1 MMINLD
7 KKQNYIRLFLSDH
20 QLNRVFSLL
29 AALFVAR
36 VSLGWFDVL
45 FFPLLVVTSVI
56 ILLKVLFDFRD
67 ARFRLRGAIGAYPLF
82 LLVLVF
88 FVFALINSYYEIRS
102 FRNEAINMGSI
113 IVLILAQLL
122 LLGSV
127 EDFMVHRN
135 RFFRALFYLIT
146 FTSATGVVKLWLYL
160 RGIEVSLFAEEK
172 HLALGTSLIDNPDQ
186 FITAIVAAMIGV
198 ILYKFRQK
206 SPFLLALLYH
216 SSFLLMFYTI
226 IWSGSKKGFLLM
238 LLLFVILILVRLFF
252 IFHHSRGRNY
262 NLIKNLNIVILTIGF
277 SSLIGT
283 WVINLVPGEKKE
295 QWIGALGFDRYHFKS
310 EVTMV
315 TFSHLSTFNHE
326 ADLQRWYDRL
336 WGYSNPAEEAL
347 HDKILFVLIEQE
359 NLSLAPEITPWAEK
373 AFGHRRQRLEASIR
387 LFSHYTDE
395 QKLWGQG
402 FHYLN
407 HFSSTPIAGPTAEP
421 VQYRNNYLVSALLY
435 SGVLGLLAL
444 VGLLLQVFRTYW
456 VNRKELL
463 ALAAIFMV
471 NGILFLLSY
480 NTLLSVP
487 IMLLT
492 TAMALRVQSFAGQQ
506 RYREK

>member
-1 MMINLD
+1 ME
-7 KKQNYIRLFLSDH
+7 KKQNYIRLFLSDR
-20 QLNRVFSLL
+20 QLNGVFSLL
-29 AALFVAR
+29 AALFIAR
-36 VSLGWFDVL
+36 ASLGWFDVL

-56 ILLKVLFDFRD
+56 ILLKVMFDFRD
-67 ARFRLRGAIGAYPLF
+67 ARFRLRGAIGAYAPL
-82 LLVLVF
+82 LLVMIF
-88 FVFALINSYYEIRS
+88 FVFALINSYYEIQS
-102 FRNEAINMGSI
+102 FQNEFLNLGSV

-127 EDFMVHRN
+127 EDFIVHRN

-146 FTSATGVVKLWLYL
+146 FTSVTGVVKFWLYL
-160 RGIEVSLFAEEK
+160 RGIEVSFFAEEK
-172 HLALGTSLIDNPDQ
+172 HLALGTSLISNPDQ

-198 ILYKFRQK
+198 ILFKFRQK
-206 SPFLLALLYH
+206 SPFFLALLYH

-238 LLLFVILILVRLFF
+238 LLLFISLILVRLFF

-262 NLIKNLNIVILTIGF
+262 NLIKNLNIVILVIGF

-283 WVINLVPGEKKE
+283 WAINLVPGEKKE
-295 QWIGALGFDRYHFKS
+295 QWISALGFDRYHFKS
-310 EVTMV
+310 EITMV

-359 NLSLAPEITPWAEK
+359 NITLAPEITPWTEK
-373 AFGHRRQRLEASIR
+373 AFGHRRQRFEASVR
-387 LFSHYTDE
+387 LFMHYTDE

-407 HFSSTPIAGPTAEP
+407 HFRSTPVAGPTEEP
-421 VQYRNNYLVSALLY
+421 VQFRNNYLASSFLY
-435 SGVLGLLAL
+435 GGLLGLLSLA
-444 VGLLLQVFRTYW
+444 GLLLQVVRIYW
-456 VNRKELL
+456 INRKEML

-471 NGILFLLSY
+471 NGILHLLSY
-480 NTLLSVP
+480 NTFLSLP
-487 IMLLT
+487 IMHLT
-492 TAMALRVQSFAGQQ
+492 TIMALRVQSFAGQQ
-506 RYREK
+506 RYREKC